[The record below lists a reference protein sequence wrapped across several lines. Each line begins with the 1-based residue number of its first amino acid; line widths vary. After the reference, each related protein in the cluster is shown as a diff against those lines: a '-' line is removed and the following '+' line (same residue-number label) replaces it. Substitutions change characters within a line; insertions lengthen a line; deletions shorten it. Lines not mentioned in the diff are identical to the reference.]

1 MILYSK
7 GKNTL
12 CEDLGCDIEE
22 VNRIFDNV
30 FGAYPVMK
38 MWMDEMVAKAYEQGY
53 VDNIYGRR
61 RRLPDLKLPKFTIE
75 FTPFTF
81 TEADEQ
87 YYRQY
92 YSSAMNNAFGRKAK
106 QEIIDSAKKHGITI
120 VDNESKIKAAE
131 RKIINFC
138 IQGSAACVTK
148 KAMLNIYHNKRLRE
162 LGCKLVLSIHD
173 ESVLTVPKEHAYEAT
188 KLIEELSI
196 AGGEGLPVSMSCD
209 LAISDVWYGEEY
221 AFDENH
227 NLVKQKGE

>member
-38 MWMDEMVAKAYEQGY
+38 QWMDDILEKAYTEGCL
-53 VDNIYGRR
+53 DNIYGRR

-75 FTPFTF
+75 FTPHAF
-81 TEADEQ
+81 TEVDEQ

-106 QEIIDSAKKHGITI
+106 QEVIDNAKKHGITI
-120 VDNESKIKAAE
+120 VDNESKIKASE
-131 RKIINFC
+131 RKVVNYM
-138 IQGSAACVTK
+138 IQSSSAIMTK

-162 LGCKLVLSIHD
+162 MGCKLVLSIHD
-173 ESVLTVPKEHAYEAT
+173 
-188 KLIEELSI
+188 
-196 AGGEGLPVSMSCD
+196 
-209 LAISDVWYGEEY
+209 
-221 AFDENH
+221 
-227 NLVKQKGE
+227 

>member
-61 RRLPDLKLPKFTIE
+61 RRLPDLKLPKFTIK
-75 FTPFTF
+75 FTSHAF

-92 YSSAMNNAFGRKAK
+92 YSCAMNSAFGRKAK
-106 QEIIDSAKKHGITI
+106 QEVIDNINKHSITI
-120 VDNESKIKAAE
+120 EDNESKIK
-131 RKIINFC
+131 
-138 IQGSAACVTK
+138 
-148 KAMLNIYHNKRLRE
+148 
-162 LGCKLVLSIHD
+162 
-173 ESVLTVPKEHAYEAT
+173 EA
-188 KLIEELSI
+188 
-196 AGGEGLPVSMSCD
+196 
-209 LAISDVWYGEEY
+209 
-221 AFDENH
+221 
-227 NLVKQKGE
+227 